1 MLMGCMSDSVLSY
14 ILLTE
19 GTMKNSTDNSR
30 EACDLQ
36 GRSKMKALWDRQVD
50 KIKNGCFTCPLCK
63 EQFSGLSALGAHL
76 KEHCT

>member
-1 MLMGCMSDSVLSY
+1 
-14 ILLTE
+14 
-19 GTMKNSTDNSR
+19 MKNSTDNIK

-36 GRSKMKALWDRQVD
+36 GRSKLKALWDRQVY
-50 KIKNGCFTCPLCK
+50 KIKKGSFACPLCK